1 MRADKRRWKMI
12 DGFHWFWIV
21 AIQFRFEIRAFI
33 NPRFGIFA
41 GNLKLLRKKY
51 FISVIK
57 FYRLDLELIIVDKY
71 SFFFEHVVI
80 QI

>member
-1 MRADKRRWKMI
+1 MI

-33 NPRFGIFA
+33 NPRFAEIFA